1 VTLSATIRARLSSA
15 FALDVHLVAAPGMT
29 MIFGA
34 SGSGKTTLL
43 RCLAGLQRP
52 DAGEIVV
59 GDRTLFRSLAGSGS
73 NSNARVDLPARHRHV
88 GYVFQ
93 HLALFPH
100 MTAAKNIAYGLADL
114 DEAARRER
122 TRTIA
127 ESFHI
132 AHLLDRRPDAISG
145 GERQRVALA
154 RSLVTDPRLLLL
166 DEPLSA
172 LDLATQT
179 RIIADLRTWNATH
192 GIPILYVTHA
202 HREVFALGERV
213 VVLQHGAIVAD
224 GTPHAVLETPAHETV
239 AQLAGFEN
247 LLPVERVSPHAEA
260 GTMTCRLAAS
270 GEATATV
277 DLEVPLT
284 NLPADASVSVRVSVR
299 VAIRAGDILLATEEP
314 RGLSAR
320 NVLPGTIASIG
331 REGATVIV
339 FVEAGCR
346 FEVHVT
352 PSAEAS
358 LGLAAG
364 QRIWLVIKTHSCR
377 LVAASPS

>member
-1 VTLSATIRARLSSA
+1 VNLSATIRARLSSA
-15 FALDVHLVAAPGMT
+15 FTLDVRLQATPGMT
-29 MIFGA
+29 MILGA

-43 RCLAGLQRP
+43 RCLAGLHRP

-59 GDRTLFRSLAGSGS
+59 GDRTLFDSSTGL
-73 NSNARVDLPARHRHV
+73 DTPTRHRHV

-100 MTAAKNIAYGLADL
+100 MTAAQNIEYGLAARDP
-114 DEAARRER
+114 AARRDR
-122 TRTIA
+122 TRAIA

-154 RSLVTDPRLLLL
+154 RSLVTDPHLLLL

-179 RIIADLRTWNATH
+179 RIIADLRTWNVTH
-192 GIPILYVTHA
+192 RIPILYVTHA

-213 VVLQHGAIVAD
+213 IVLQHGAIAAD
-224 GTPHAVLETPAHETV
+224 GTPHDVLDTPAQETI

-247 LLPVERVSPHAEA
+247 LLPVEQVTPHADG
-260 GTMTCRLAAS
+260 GTMTCRL
-270 GEATATV
+270 GERTE
-277 DLEVPLT
+277 LEVPLT
-284 NLPADASVSVRVSVR
+284 NLPADSRVPLR
-299 VAIRAGDILLATEEP
+299 VAIRAGDIMLATGSP
-314 RGLSAR
+314 HGLSAR
-320 NVLPGTIASIG
+320 NVLAGRIVSIR

-339 FVEAGCR
+339 DVDAGCV

-352 PSAEAS
+352 PGAAAS
-358 LGLAAG
+358 LSLAEGHA
-364 QRIWLVIKTHSCR
+364 IWLVIKTHSCR
-377 LVAASPS
+377 LVAGAPA